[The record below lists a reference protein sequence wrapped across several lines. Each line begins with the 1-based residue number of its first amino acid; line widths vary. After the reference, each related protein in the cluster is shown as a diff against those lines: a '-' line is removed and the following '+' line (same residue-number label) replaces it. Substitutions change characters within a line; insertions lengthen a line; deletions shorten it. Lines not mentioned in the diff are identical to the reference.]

1 MRKYFLLGFILIAIG
16 LCWVIYKEIT
26 YTKIYVKFADLRPFN
41 NRIPVYYKGIVI
53 GEARGKKHS
62 DDYKYTIV
70 KLVLYPKN
78 LMLPS
83 NTEVLLK
90 KKIQGVKISD
100 FIELVYPKNPT
111 NKMICN
117 GCIINGSTTV
127 DIDEFMKNNKLTELE
142 EIKENLLATTQNL
155 NQATKNVNTL
165 LVNVNAM
172 LKQNQT
178 NIENTTSNI
187 SNLTTKINDSL
198 NQTNL
203 DSTVSN
209 IEKIT
214 DNLNKTTEN
223 INTIIPEVSST
234 IENTQ
239 DITANVSAITCGV
252 RQTLRKPFGG
262 MRVLFGKSIN
272 EPRCKACGQS

>member
-70 KLVLYPKN
+70 KLVLYPKK

-83 NTEVLLK
+83 NTEVFLK
-90 KKIQGVKISD
+90 KRIQGVKISD

-111 NKMICN
+111 NTMICS
-117 GCIINGSTTV
+117 GCMIRGTSTV
-127 DIDEFMKNNKLTELE
+127 DIDEFMKNNRLTELE
-142 EIKENLLATTQNL
+142 EVKENLLATTNNL
-155 NQATKNVNTL
+155 NQATKNINIL
-165 LVNVNAM
+165 LINVNGM
-172 LKQNQT
+172 LKQNQR

-187 SNLTTKINDSL
+187 SNLTTKINESM
-198 NQTNL
+198 NQTDL
-203 DSTVSN
+203 DNTVSN

-223 INTIIPEVSST
+223 INSIVPEINST
-234 IENTQ
+234 IQNTQ
-239 DITANVSAITCGV
+239 NITANTSAITCGV

-262 MRVLFGKSIN
+262 LRLIFGKTIN
-272 EPRCKACGQS
+272 EPRCKACGQ